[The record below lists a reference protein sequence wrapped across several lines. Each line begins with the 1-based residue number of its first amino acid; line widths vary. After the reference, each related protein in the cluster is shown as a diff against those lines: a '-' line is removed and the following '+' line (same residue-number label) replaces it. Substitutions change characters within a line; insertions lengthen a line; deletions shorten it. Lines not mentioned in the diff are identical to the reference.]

1 MLSMETRRTNWSIW
15 AGLLLS
21 VVAAASYFL
30 LFARF
35 PTTRDVPWVNFL
47 LFALAAVLLG
57 FGLRRAFVN
66 HLVYRGKV
74 AGPVLAVASIAIFGL
89 FSFAIFV
96 AAKRLPASQDT
107 PHVGQKAPEFRL
119 EDTAGRLVR
128 LSDLLSTPLFSGRV
142 PKGVLLV
149 FYRGYW

>member
-1 MLSMETRRTNWSIW
+1 METRRTNWSIW
-15 AGLLLS
+15 AGFLLS
-21 VVAAASYFL
+21 VVAAASYFF

-35 PTTRDVPWVNFL
+35 PTTRDVPWVAFL
-47 LFALAAVLLG
+47 LFGLAAGLLG
-57 FGLRRAFVN
+57 LGLRRAFVN
-66 HLVYRGKV
+66 HHVYRGKA

-96 AAKRLPASQDT
+96 AAKRLPASQGGS
-107 PHVGQKAPEFRL
+107 HVGQKAPEFRL
-119 EDTAGRLVR
+119 EDTAGRLVA